1 MQNYLYKDL
10 FNEEEKHWW
19 HRAKRKTVVDIIKK
33 HLNPNKIKKIIDIGC
48 GTGKNIDSLK
58 QFGDVWGMDSS
69 LEAIKYCKKRGL
81 HNVILGNGEKT
92 KLSSNKFD
100 LVTLLDV
107 LEHTDDKKMLEEMY
121 RILKPHG
128 YILTT
133 VPALPWMWSEWDNV
147 LHHKRRYTKHSL
159 LNILVENG
167 FNIITI
173 SYMNSFLLLPAFLIR
188 FIKSKSHK
196 KDYGSDFSLSN
207 GLFNSVLEKVSSF
220 ERYLVKQE
228 LVPIGLS
235 LVVLA
240 QKLEKNRE

>member
-1 MQNYLYKDL
+1 MKNYLYKDL
-10 FNEEEKHWW
+10 FDEEEKHWW
-19 HRAKRKTVVDIIKK
+19 HRAKRKIVLDIIKK
-33 HLNPNKIKKIIDIGC
+33 HLNPKMKIVDIGC
-48 GTGKNIDSLK
+48 GTGKNMESLK
-58 QFGDVWGMDSS
+58 QVGEVWGIDSS

-107 LEHTDDKKMLEEMY
+107 LEHADDEKMLEETY

-128 YILTT
+128 YILIT

-147 LHHKRRYTKHSL
+147 LHHKRRYTKHTLS
-159 LNILVENG
+159 NILVKNG
-167 FNIITI
+167 FHITTI
-173 SYMNSFLLLPAFLIR
+173 SYMYFFLLLPAFLIR
-188 FIKSKSHK
+188 LIKSKSHK
-196 KDYGSDFSLSN
+196 KNYGSDFSLSN
-207 GLFNSVLEKVSSF
+207 GLLNSILEKVASF
-220 ERYLVKQE
+220 ERYLVKRE

-240 QKLEKNRE
+240 QKL